1 MNTDP
6 SLEILEQGFADADQ
20 YHEAFAAGATIAPS
34 TFATSQAALRVKEG
48 WPRVKRQIDAQ
59 TALKGAT
66 DAEKLEAICNIVTV
80 LGAATVVRDAL
91 ETGARIEVPEK
102 KTPNHPPRG

>member
-20 YHEAFAAGATIAPS
+20 YHEAFAAGATIDPATP
-34 TFATSQAALRVKEG
+34 ATSKAVQRIKEYWPPLR
-48 WPRVKRQIDAQ
+48 RQVDEQ

-80 LGAATVVRDAL
+80 LGAATMVRDAL
-91 ETGARIEVPEK
+91 EAGARIKTPAK
-102 KTPNHPPRG
+102 KTPGPQMG